1 MPPRKKTAVKKR
13 KTTAKKTTRRAKH
26 RETPLEKL
34 AFRVSILEEGFDTL
48 EEDLRDL
55 RRAHDAIHAA
65 PEAIEVSILDIE
77 PEPAK
82 TIGESSPHTEPV
94 LSDDEL

>member
-13 KTTAKKTTRRAKH
+13 KTTAKKTAK
-26 RETPLEKL
+26 RVKRKETPLEKL

-55 RRAHDAIHAA
+55 RREHAKPDPI
-65 PEAIEVSILDIE
+65 PEAIDVE
-77 PEPAK
+77 PEPGCYTKAK
-82 TIGESSPHTEPV
+82 TIDESLAHTEPV